1 VRRPIY
7 DYHGGMQPSDTPAR
21 AVAARVASWLL
32 ERGRTQ
38 DAIAVLA
45 AWAATGP
52 NDAEGQDLLAEAL
65 RIHPSDHLARLAFKH
80 MEGLP
85 DDFRL
90 LEAAKARWSPAEL
103 ERLERERTR
112 PSVLRAQVGFN
123 NNVKYK
129 DQTFH
134 IQTEDSGLDRPHV
147 ITHLFADGGRVIKS
161 HRRSYASELHRD
173 DIGPFVRQL
182 MKEQQLEMALSL
194 RDGGFDGI
202 LEGRAVGGLVELDYP
217 PKVDL
222 QRLATKKKSRVQA
235 DGHSASP
242 TPPDTLPP
250 LGSEALCAYF
260 RLTVVRR
267 SDRVPA
273 VYEPLG
279 TEAVIGATG
288 AIALPDEPF
297 CHPREAAVRVRGGR
311 LWLYDFESG
320 SGVFLRIRAPTELGP
335 GDEFIVGDQLL
346 RIDRNPI
353 PHDAPDPGP
362 TYFYSS
368 PRWPSSFRVNQ
379 VFEGGALGAC
389 VLAHGNTLQI
399 GCVAGDFV
407 FPSDPLV
414 SPQHCLVE
422 EQAGVVVLSD
432 LGSLAGVFVRIK
444 GQQELTEGDEILV
457 GRTRMILALIE
468 PLPGE
473 ERAHSG

>member
-1 VRRPIY
+1 
-7 DYHGGMQPSDTPAR
+7 MQPSETPVR
-21 AVAARVASWLL
+21 AVAGRVASWLL
-32 ERGRTQ
+32 ERGRT
-38 DAIAVLA
+38 DEAIAVLA
-45 AWAATGP
+45 VWAATGP

-65 RIHPSDHLARLAFKH
+65 RINPNAHLARLAFKH

-85 DDFRL
+85 DDFGL
-90 LEAAKARWSPAEL
+90 LEAAMTRWTPAEL
-103 ERLERERTR
+103 ERLEHERTR
-112 PSVLRAQVGFN
+112 PTVLRAQVGFN

-134 IQTEDSGLDRPHV
+134 IQTEDSGLDKPHV

-161 HRRSYASELHRD
+161 HRRSYASEIHRE

-194 RDGGFDGI
+194 RDGCFDSI

-235 DGHSASP
+235 DGHSANP

-250 LGSEALCAYF
+250 LADEASRTYF
-260 RLTVVRR
+260 RLTAVRR
-267 SDRVPA
+267 SDRA
-273 VYEPLG
+273 NAMYEPRG
-279 TEAVIGATG
+279 TEAVIGSSGSIT
-288 AIALPDEPF
+288 LPDEPF
-297 CHPREAAVRVRGGR
+297 CHPREAAVRVRGGG
-311 LWLYDFESG
+311 LWLHDFESG
-320 SGVFLRIRAPTELGP
+320 NGVFLRIRSPTELGP

-346 RIDRNPI
+346 RIDRNPV

-362 TYFYSS
+362 TYYYSS

-379 VFEGGALGAC
+379 LFEGGALGAC

-399 GCVAGDFV
+399 GSVSGDFV

-414 SPQHCLVE
+414 SPQHCMVE
-422 EQAGVVVLSD
+422 EQAGVVVLTD

-444 GQQELTEGDEILV
+444 GQQELTDGDEILV
-457 GRTRMILALIE
+457 GRTRMTLTITQ
-468 PLPGE
+468 PLPGTE
-473 ERAHSG
+473 QAHRG